1 MSKFLAISTIT
12 TAMVS
17 AADRPVI
24 AVMSHPYNATHEY
37 MAASYVKYIE
47 SGGGRTLRVPFTA
60 NSTQVEEIYKQ
71 TSGLLLMGGSATLPQ
86 AARDLYSLK
95 LKGDSNGSF
104 YPMWGTCLGFEWINQ
119 LVSEDDS
126 IIDSKFNAEN
136 ISLALDFE
144 DDIED
149 SRVMPEGGVQTDLAG
164 NYEITMNMH
173 AHGVATEDWLANEHL
188 TDTFNLISTNDDLDG
203 KNFVSTIESK
213 SADKAIYATQWH
225 PEKNNFEYGAVDN
238 DQAYLS
244 TSHSAEAVRLSFEL
258 AAFFVGEARKSDHVF
273 KGDLKLAINERT
285 GVLEETSFEERY
297 VFLK

>member
-1 MSKFLAISTIT
+1 
-12 TAMVS
+12 
-17 AADRPVI
+17 
-24 AVMSHPYNATHEY
+24 MSHPYNVTHEY

-173 AHGVATEDWLANEHL
+173 AHGVATE
-188 TDTFNLISTNDDLDG
+188 
-203 KNFVSTIESK
+203 
-213 SADKAIYATQWH
+213 
-225 PEKNNFEYGAVDN
+225 
-238 DQAYLS
+238 
-244 TSHSAEAVRLSFEL
+244 VR
-258 AAFFVGEARKSDHVF
+258 RM
-273 KGDLKLAINERT
+273 
-285 GVLEETSFEERY
+285 
-297 VFLK
+297 